1 MGWSSLGRC
10 NLEFGIEHCPWKCYV
25 GKLNGKPVASNMLF
39 CGAGVASVYW
49 VGVLPEARGKGIGAA
64 ITLVAYQD
72 AKAQGYR
79 YGVLFSSE
87 LGKPVY
93 QRIGFKNTSLG
104 ISRYLWRQA

>member
-1 MGWSSLGRC
+1 M
-10 NLEFGIEHCPWKCYV
+10 
-25 GKLNGKPVASNMLF
+25 
-39 CGAGVASVYW
+39 
-49 VGVLPEARGKGIGAA
+49 RGKGIGAA
-64 ITLVAYQD
+64 ITLIAYQD

-93 QRIGFKNTSLG
+93 QRIGFKDTGLG